1 MKRFL
6 LPLIAALCLCAC
18 SADKEE
24 PELKGSLVGS
34 VSDMTTGEPVSAV
47 SVTINP
53 GGKQTV
59 TGTDGNYSF
68 QGLNSGEYSV
78 EVAKDG
84 YKSNSGTVTITSG
97 EIAQKHMLIE
107 RLPAVIT
114 ADRNLLE
121 FGESLTTMSF
131 TIVNRGYT
139 EMTYRIEH
147 GNCSWIKVNPEE
159 DVLKSGK
166 TATIVVTIDRSLLAS
181 GDNEAMI
188 VVRSLNGGGNTEVKV
203 TAIGE
208 YRAKSA
214 VNTLPATEITNNS
227 ATLNGEIINEGAP
240 KYTERGFVWSTS
252 QEMTLTNN
260 AGSISVPNNTDKQFS
275 CKISNLSANTTYYAR
290 AYCKQNGQVI
300 YGNVV
305 AFSMS
310 STAVKV
316 ETSSATEITSNS
328 ATLNGSIHEPGSPAY
343 SERGFCVCANGY
355 STPTINDM
363 KIVVAGSGAG
373 NFSTQLTNLEYNTTY
388 SVRAYAIQEGKAF
401 YGAVVKFTTGFN
413 QAKVVT
419 SNATDISYTGATLN
433 GSIADLGDPAI
444 TERGFCYN
452 SDSYRSP
459 TISDSRVKVA
469 GIAAGQFKA
478 DISGLKEDCT
488 YSVRAYAIQNGEA
501 VYGSAT
507 SFTTFY
513 APIVLTGP
521 ARDVSE
527 VSLTSWQATFY
538 GLVADGNPEVS
549 ETGFVYSTYNN
560 PTINNGTK
568 IQGTNLQYLPSY
580 EAYQF
585 TRKVTNLQPYKTY
598 YVRAYAK
605 TRLGYTYGETE
616 SFTTY

>member
-6 LPLIAALCLCAC
+6 LPLIAALCLIGCT
-18 SADKEE
+18 SDKDE
-24 PELKGSLVGS
+24 PELKGNLVGS
-34 VSDMTTGEPVSAV
+34 VSDSATGEPVSAV
-47 SVTINP
+47 NVTLTP

-68 QGLNSGEYSV
+68 LDLKPGEYSV
-78 EVAKDG
+78 EVNKEG
-84 YKSNSGTVTITSG
+84 YRSNSSTVIISSG
-97 EIAQKHMLIE
+97 EIAQKHILIE

-114 ADRNLLE
+114 ADRNLLD

-139 EMTYRIEH
+139 EMTYRIER

-159 DVLKSGK
+159 DAIQSGK

-181 GDNEAMI
+181 GENEAMI

-214 VNTLPATEITNNS
+214 VNTLAASDVSSNS

-240 KYTERGFVWSTS
+240 KYTERGFLWHTS

-260 AGSISVPNNTDKQFS
+260 TGSISVPNNDEKQFS
-275 CKISNLSANTTYYAR
+275 CKINNLSAYTTYYAR

-310 STAVKV
+310 STAVRV
-316 ETSSATEITSNS
+316 ETSSATEITSTS
-328 ATLNGSIHEPGSPAY
+328 ATLNGSIHDEGSPAY
-343 SERGFCVCANGY
+343 SERGFCVSSDGY
-355 STPTINDM
+355 GDPTINDR
-363 KIVVAGSGAG
+363 KIVVAGSGTG
-373 NFSTQLTNLEYNTTY
+373 NFSIKINNLEYNTRY
-388 SVRAYAIQEGKAF
+388 SVRAYAIQEGMAY
-401 YGAVVKFTTGFN
+401 YGSTVYFSIDYVE
-413 QAKVVT
+413 AKVIT
-419 SNATDISYTGATLN
+419 SNATNITYTGATLN
-433 GSIADLGDPAI
+433 GTISEAGDPAI

-452 SDSYRSP
+452 SDSYRNP
-459 TISDSRVKVA
+459 TISDNRIRVN
-469 GIAAGQFKA
+469 GIYGQFKT
-478 DISGLKEDCT
+478 DLTNLEEDCT
-488 YSVRAYAIQNGEA
+488 YTVRAYAIQDGEP
-501 VYGSAT
+501 VYGNAI

-513 APIVLTGP
+513 APIVLTAP
-521 ARDVSE
+521 AQNVSE
-527 VSLTSWQATFY
+527 VNMTTWQATLL
-538 GLVADGNPEVS
+538 GLVSDGNPAVT

-560 PTINNGTK
+560 PTVSNGTK
-568 IQGTNLQYLPSY
+568 VQSTNIKYLSEY

-585 TRKVTNLQPYKTY
+585 SRTLTNLQPYQTY
-598 YVRAYAK
+598 YIRAYAK
-605 TRLGYTYGETE
+605 TSLGYTYGETE
-616 SFTTY
+616 SFSTY